1 MAKTKFSDQS
11 ALAKS
16 LQPILIC
23 LFLLVIGYIAYKVYI
38 AMQDAI
44 QYDTSVDVTWLM
56 NRSAHEGLK
65 KRGLSIDG
73 SQAKL
78 QVKGIDEARYLDQ
91 TQR

>member
-1 MAKTKFSDQS
+1 MAKTKFSEKS
-11 ALAKS
+11 AFSKS
-16 LQPILIC
+16 IQPILIC
-23 LFLLVIGYIAYKVYI
+23 VSLLIIGYIAYKVYV

-44 QYDTSVDVTWLM
+44 KYDASVDVPCLM
-56 NRSAHEGLK
+56 NRSAQEGLK

-78 QVKGIDEARYLDQ
+78 QVQGIDEARYLDQ